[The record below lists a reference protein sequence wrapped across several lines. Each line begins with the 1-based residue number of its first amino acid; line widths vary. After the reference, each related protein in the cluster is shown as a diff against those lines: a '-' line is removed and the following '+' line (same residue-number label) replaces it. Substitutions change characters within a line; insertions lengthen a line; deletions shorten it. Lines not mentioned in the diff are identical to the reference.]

1 MQVDDT
7 VASLTLLTSL
17 VVIHLVS
24 SFAEPVRLNNPG
36 SMQYRQSYWPNLER
50 QSKPGPTSHA
60 RLRPT
65 NLSDREDRAQL
76 HVHEH
81 HRIHWAEKRLVKDL
95 LCDYEKNSRPVV
107 DGLTPVVWITPTIH
121 TQQITVEFG
130 LELLQI
136 LDLDEMDQ
144 VVTVSVRTLHKWK
157 DYNLIWDPADYDGI
171 SSVTV
176 PSSYLWL
183 PDIALYNYA
192 DERLSERRPCEVRVY
207 SDGTVFWGPMAIFK
221 SMCSV
226 EIRNFPFDRQL
237 CHLKFGPWAHDG
249 FRLNVTFYAGEQNLR
264 MTSYVTNQ
272 EWSVTRTRAV
282 FTEISYP
289 CCPEKYPDISF
300 YIEMRRQSAFYTYI
314 LILPSVLLSVLT
326 AVVFWLPPETPSKI
340 ILGTF
345 LRILSSMSPSVCQ
358 KVIWQKEMKE
368 ITKCLGVGSAVRLPG
383 WDLRRPT
390 YTMNVFVAFL
400 LLHLLL
406 EDTTPASASSFPLLG
421 AYYCFNMGVITMS
434 MYLCCITVNLHFRGN
449 DDSEPPQWLK
459 RMLKILRQPT
469 TGFALL
475 GAHQAKSPYV
485 LLETKLH
492 EISEIHSYISCF
504 SWYDIRAIRIHTCRL
519 LGPKL
524 MVNVTSLAVSQTR
537 VKENDNAWNK
547 IDDVT
552 TNTLLQCASTSPP
565 YSSPLLGFYRPDLRA
580 QTLSNRPE
588 GRNFTNFLPADAY
601 KTTNIPPIYPPVS
614 SRLTPREN
622 QCVLC
627 TQDIGFTMDLEP
639 YLPCFCQPIAPCEQT
654 LPGLFSAHQSMP
666 ALSPTG
672 PWPAD
677 LNNRLCLNDDL
688 EELSFLRAFKD
699 LLVVMDR
706 MHQDVRYITK
716 AVRQLEHRQS
726 IKTLRLE
733 HLDHWRTICLVL
745 DRIFFILYTIT
756 ILLSYFLFHPSL
768 HTNLLTGRSVVRTRT
783 LHPLSGFSQ
792 SGSIPALALPSGG
805 MAVKH
810 RKGSAAER

>member
-1 MQVDDT
+1 MLQVDDNA
-7 VASLTLLTSL
+7 ASLTLLTSL
-17 VVIHLVS
+17 AVIHLVS
-24 SFAEPVRLNNPG
+24 SSPDPVHLNNPG

-50 QSKPGPTSHA
+50 QPKQGATSHA

-65 NLSDREDRAQL
+65 NPSDREDQAKS

-144 VVTVSVRTLHKWK
+144 VVTVSVRTLHPRGTP
-157 DYNLIWDPADYDGI
+157 NLNTGFAIDPGDGEHVSMI
-171 SSVTV
+171 RVVMLTPRAKS
-176 PSSYLWL
+176 L
-183 PDIALYNYA
+183 PA

-249 FRLNVTFYAGEQNLR
+249 FRLNITFYAGEQNLR

-340 ILGTF
+340 IL
-345 LRILSSMSPSVCQ
+345 
-358 KVIWQKEMKE
+358 
-368 ITKCLGVGSAVRLPG
+368 A
-383 WDLRRPT
+383 
-390 YTMNVFVAFL
+390 MNVFVAFL

-449 DDSEPPQWLK
+449 DDSEPPQWLT
-459 RMLKILRQPT
+459 R
-469 TGFALL
+469 
-475 GAHQAKSPYV
+475 
-485 LLETKLH
+485 
-492 EISEIHSYISCF
+492 
-504 SWYDIRAIRIHTCRL
+504 TCRI

-524 MVNVTSLAVSQTR
+524 MVNVTSLAVSQTKE
-537 VKENDNAWNK
+537 KENDNAWNRNNV
-547 IDDVT
+547 I
-552 TNTLLQCASTSPP
+552 TNTLLQRASGSLS
-565 YSSPLLGFYRPDLRA
+565 YSTKPRPLLGFHQPDLRA
-580 QTLSNRPE
+580 QTSSNRPQ
-588 GRNFTNFLPADAY
+588 GRNLTNFLASDTY
-601 KTTNIPPIYPPVS
+601 KTANLPPVYPPAS
-614 SRLTPREN
+614 IGLAPNEN
-622 QCVLC
+622 HCVLC
-627 TQDIGFTMDLEP
+627 TQEIGFRTDLEP
-639 YLPCFCQPIAPCEQT
+639 HMPCFCQPMAPCERT
-654 LPGLFSAHQSMP
+654 LPGLFSAYQPGFQSLP

-672 PWPAD
+672 PRPAD
-677 LNNRLCLNDDL
+677 LDNRLCLNDDL
-688 EELSFLRAFKD
+688 EESSFLRTFKD
-699 LLVVMDR
+699 LLVVMDK
-706 MHQDVRYITK
+706 MQQDVRYITK

-745 DRIFFILYTIT
+745 DRVFFILYTIT
-756 ILLSYFLFHPSL
+756 IVLSYFLFHPSL
-768 HTNLLTGRSVVRTRT
+768 VN
-783 LHPLSGFSQ
+783 FD
-792 SGSIPALALPSGG
+792 
-805 MAVKH
+805 
-810 RKGSAAER
+810 

>member
-1 MQVDDT
+1 MLQVDDT
-7 VASLTLLTSL
+7 AVSLTLLTSFL
-17 VVIHLVS
+17 VIHLVS
-24 SFAEPVRLNNPG
+24 SSPDPVHLNNPG

-65 NLSDREDRAQL
+65 NSSDREEQAQF

-340 ILGTF
+340 IL
-345 LRILSSMSPSVCQ
+345 
-358 KVIWQKEMKE
+358 
-368 ITKCLGVGSAVRLPG
+368 A
-383 WDLRRPT
+383 
-390 YTMNVFVAFL
+390 MNVFVAFL

-449 DDSEPPQWLK
+449 DDSEPPEWLK
-459 RMLKILRQPT
+459 RI
-469 TGFALL
+469 
-475 GAHQAKSPYV
+475 
-485 LLETKLH
+485 
-492 EISEIHSYISCF
+492 C
-504 SWYDIRAIRIHTCRL
+504 RI

-524 MVNVTSLAVSQTR
+524 MVNVTSLAVSQIR
-537 VKENDNAWNK
+537 GKENDNAWNK
-547 IDDVT
+547 TDDVT
-552 TNTLLQCASTSPP
+552 TNTLLQHASRSPS
-565 YSSPLLGFYRPDLRA
+565 YSAKPSPLLGFHQPDLRA
-580 QTLSNRPE
+580 QTLSNRHQ
-588 GRNFTNFLPADAY
+588 GRNITNFLASDTY
-601 KTTNIPPIYPPVS
+601 KTTNIPPIYPPVP
-614 SRLTPREN
+614 SRLPPREN
-622 QCVLC
+622 HCVLC
-627 TQDIGFTMDLEP
+627 TQELGVTMDLGP

-654 LPGLFSAHQSMP
+654 LPGLFSAYQPGFQSMP
-666 ALSPTG
+666 TLSPTD

-677 LNNRLCLNDDL
+677 LNNRLCLDDDL
-688 EELSFLRAFKD
+688 EDSSFLRTFKD

-745 DRIFFILYTIT
+745 DRVFFILYTIT
-756 ILLSYFLFHPSL
+756 IFLSYFLFHPSL
-768 HTNLLTGRSVVRTRT
+768 VN
-783 LHPLSGFSQ
+783 FD
-792 SGSIPALALPSGG
+792 
-805 MAVKH
+805 
-810 RKGSAAER
+810 